1 MDPVSLGLFW
11 LLAVAALVSGVF
23 VVSHR
28 SPVGSVF
35 ALIVNSICLAGIY
48 LVLGDSF
55 LAAIQVIVY
64 SGAILVLFLF
74 VIMLLDIRRDELTGA
89 ESLARRLA
97 VGLLL
102 ASLGI
107 LVGLSL
113 YYGLAV
119 APRGAD
125 GVEAGGLF
133 DLADLL
139 FSKYI
144 LAFEAVSVL
153 LLAAM
158 VGVVVLTKKDF
169 GPAAGSSAPDGPE
182 KGAA

>member
-74 VIMLLDIRRDELTGA
+74 VIMLLDVRRDELTGA
-89 ESLARRLA
+89 EGLARRLA
-97 VGLLL
+97 VGLLVV
-102 ASLGI
+102 SLGI
-107 LVGLSL
+107 LVGLAFF
-113 YYGLAV
+113 YGIAV
-119 APRGAD
+119 APRGAE
-125 GVEAGGLF
+125 GIEAGGLSE
-133 DLADLL
+133 LADLL

-144 LAFEAVSVL
+144 LVFEAVSVL

-169 GPAAGSSAPDGPE
+169 GPSTEPPVPGGPE
-182 KGAA
+182 EGAA